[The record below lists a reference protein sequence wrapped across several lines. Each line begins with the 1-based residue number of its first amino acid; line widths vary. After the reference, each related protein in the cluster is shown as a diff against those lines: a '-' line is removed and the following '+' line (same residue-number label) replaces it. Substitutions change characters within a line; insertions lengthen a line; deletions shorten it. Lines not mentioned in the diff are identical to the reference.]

1 MYCLIKSHKENNP
14 ARVITSGCGTVLE
27 FLSIFV
33 KNDLYKEVDKIE
45 SRIKDTPNMLNI
57 TDNINCINIAIKDL
71 VFVRFDV
78 VNMFPSIDNVL
89 GLEAVSAQI
98 LHNKE
103 SDFPTAEYILD
114 ALKVCLECNNSVVN
128 NPFYLQVDGTAMDP
142 HMSFF
147 YSDIAMYKFG
157 LKVLNY

>member
-33 KNDLYKEVDKIE
+33 KNNLYKEVDKIE

-57 TDNINCINIAIKDL
+57 TDNINCINITIKDL
-71 VFVRFDV
+71 VLVRFDI

-89 GLEAVSAQI
+89 GLEAVSAQ
-98 LHNKE
+98 
-103 SDFPTAEYILD
+103 
-114 ALKVCLECNNSVVN
+114 NST
-128 NPFYLQVDGTAMDP
+128 QQR
-142 HMSFF
+142 
-147 YSDIAMYKFG
+147 I
-157 LKVLNY
+157 